1 MNQEDFNR
9 LYDKLMRFA
18 FYKAG
23 RYFRDMVL
31 REDAASEAVNE
42 AIDASMKLDCYDEQ
56 TARRIIESSLRQSSR
71 KRELEPTMIKKKEQN
86 ELGIDDGFHGF
97 RIVRTD
103 YEYPPE
109 WETFTG
115 EIDEES

>member
-1 MNQEDFNR
+1 MNQEDYNR

-42 AIDASMKLDCYDEQ
+42 AIDAAIKLDCYDEE
-56 TARRIIESSLRQSSR
+56 TARRRIESSLRQSSR
-71 KRELEPTMIKKKEQN
+71 TRKLEPIVIKRKEKLQ
-86 ELGIDDGFHGF
+86 LGIDDSFHGYK
-97 RIVRTD
+97 IKKNDT
-103 YEYPPE
+103 
-109 WETFTG
+109 
-115 EIDEES
+115 

>member
-1 MNQEDFNR
+1 MKQEDFTR

-42 AIDASMKLDCYDEQ
+42 AINTMVKLDCYDEE
-56 TARRIIESSLRQSSR
+56 TARRRIESSLRQSSR
-71 KRELEPTMIKKKEQN
+71 TRKLEPTVVKRKEKLR
-86 ELGIDDGFHGF
+86 LGIDDSFHGYK
-97 RIVRTD
+97 IKKNDT
-103 YEYPPE
+103 
-109 WETFTG
+109 
-115 EIDEES
+115 

>member
-1 MNQEDFNR
+1 MKSFVPLDNRGGMNQEDFNR

-42 AIDASMKLDCYDEQ
+42 VVDTLIESDCYDEQ
-56 TARRIIESSLRQSSR
+56 TARRRIESSLRQSSR
-71 KRELEPTMIKKKEQN
+71 KRELEPTLITKKERRG
-86 ELGIDDGFHGF
+86 LGIDDGIHGYK
-97 RIVRTD
+97 IK
-103 YEYPPE
+103 
-109 WETFTG
+109 
-115 EIDEES
+115 

>member
-42 AIDASMKLDCYDEQ
+42 AIDASMKLDCQDEQ
-56 TARRIIESSLRQSSR
+56 TARRKIESSLRQSSR
-71 KRELEPTMIKKKEQN
+71 KRELEPTLITKREQAQ
-86 ELGIDDGFHGF
+86 LGIDDGFHGYK
-97 RIVRTD
+97 I
-103 YEYPPE
+103 
-109 WETFTG
+109 
-115 EIDEES
+115 I

>member
-42 AIDASMKLDCYDEQ
+42 AIDASMKSDCYDEQ
-56 TARRIIESSLRQSSR
+56 TARRKIESSLRQSSR
-71 KRELEPTMIKKKEQN
+71 KRELEPTLITKKEQRK
-86 ELGIDDGFHGF
+86 LGIDDGFHGY
-97 RIVRTD
+97 RIT
-103 YEYPPE
+103 
-109 WETFTG
+109 
-115 EIDEES
+115 